1 MKPILDPM
9 YHRVVKI
16 YKLHKKI
23 IANESIPFMLAY
35 TRGINDD
42 YKSTGYCDR
51 VDIDIMNAIHSKY
64 PDTGNPET
72 IVMHTIQVIER
83 VKHMTTGFHFNAEIH
98 FVNEVT
104 MANGRPMVPTPH
116 RKDVILSLYVEDETY
131 LNWFKNELTIF
142 TLPGGDM
149 NDYVVEEDKNPV
161 EKLSFHPLMN
171 HISIYYKEI
180 NDFLLVYDDC
190 TTWDNVVMVHFLN
203 DTHKTMMGKE
213 VETRSVMSK
222 LLTEC
227 KTDNAWRRVGA
238 HSNEHHLYTHLYNV
252 ITDTLKDEKENDIKT
267 IRAELE
273 RIMEI

>member
-1 MKPILDPM
+1 M
-9 YHRVVKI
+9 
-16 YKLHKKI
+16 
-23 IANESIPFMLAY
+23 ANESIPFMLAY

-51 VDIDIMNAIHSKY
+51 VDIDIKNAIHSKY
-64 PDTGNPET
+64 PDIGNLET
-72 IVMHTIQVIER
+72 IVMDTIQVIEW

-104 MANGRPMVPTPH
+104 MANGRPVVLTPH

-142 TLPGGDM
+142 TLPGGGM

-213 VETRSVMSK
+213 VEKRSDMSK

-227 KTDNAWRRVGA
+227 KTNHVWRRVGA
-238 HSNEHHLYTHLYNV
+238 HSNDHHIYVQLSNV
-252 ITDTLKDEKENDIKT
+252 IIDTLKNGKEINIKT
-267 IRAELE
+267 ILAEFQRL
-273 RIMEI
+273 IEI

>member
-16 YKLHKKI
+16 YKLHKKVL
-23 IANESIPFMLAY
+23 ANESIPFMLAY

-42 YKSTGYCDR
+42 YKSTGYSDR

-64 PDTGNPET
+64 PYTGNPET
-72 IVMHTIQVIER
+72 IVMDTIQIIES

-104 MANGRPMVPTPH
+104 MANGRPVVPTPH

-131 LNWFKNELTIF
+131 LNRFKNELTIF
-142 TLPGGDM
+142 TLPGGGV

-213 VETRSVMSK
+213 VETRSDMSK

-227 KTDNAWRRVGA
+227 KTNDVWRRVGA
-238 HSNEHHLYTHLYNV
+238 HSNDHHTYAQLSNV
-252 ITDTLKDEKENDIKT
+252 IIDTLKNEMEINSKT
-267 IRAELE
+267 ILAELK
-273 RIMEI
+273 RLMEI